1 MAKNKLKQINT
12 RKKITKKDLQN
23 QNRNKK
29 KNKNKI
35 NNEKIFDN
43 FVSVVLFVWIG
54 LLRSIGKD
62 PGWVFGT
69 RLIKS

>member
-29 KNKNKI
+29 KTQKQNKQ
-35 NNEKIFDN
+35 
-43 FVSVVLFVWIG
+43 
-54 LLRSIGKD
+54 
-62 PGWVFGT
+62 
-69 RLIKS
+69 